1 MDQNPPRVARLGQK
15 WPPKNTFGQISLINH
30 AAFKQSGTKR
40 DHLPFKF
47 FSFCKSF
54 AHNSLCHV
62 WNNRSKIATTCVLF
76 KELCQTHAVLDL

>member
-30 AAFKQSGTKR
+30 VAFKQSRTKR

-47 FSFCKSF
+47 FSICKE
-54 AHNSLCHV
+54 A
-62 WNNRSKIATTCVLF
+62 KPTTHYVMCEIIGQKLPRLVLF
-76 KELCQTHAVLDL
+76 SGIVSNTCSS